1 MLSSQGRQMQRTT
14 EQLLEETLEIFL
26 SFDEDQVDQF
36 LEELDHSEIVALDE
50 GFSIILNPTLT
61 EGVKDWMKAKRE
73 QVKAGWQK
81 AKAKAKALYQ
91 KGKAKA
97 AELSKKARVPARARL
112 AKIKAKSF
120 GRDVGYEAKTRA
132 KNKIAQ
138 VAATV
143 AGGVPL
149 IGGALSDT
157 ILRRRQEAQ
166 SKADE
171 RKYGQR
177 ERMMKKAQKA
187 VAPPKAEKKP
197 EIEPRTP
204 KTSPRVKTTV
214 PTSKTHSR
222 KRPVKKTST
231 ATAKAP
237 VPARRGNYKQAPKV
251 KFESHKRVALALNL
265 YEQKYGHK

>member
-1 MLSSQGRQMQRTT
+1 MQKTT
-14 EQLLEETLEIFL
+14 EQLLEETLEIL
-26 SFDEDQVDQF
+26 TSFTDVQIDEFV
-36 LEELDHSEIVALDE
+36 EELEPEEVIALDE
-50 GFSIILNPTLT
+50 GFYLLKNPTIT
-61 EGVKDWMKAKRE
+61 EGVGDWMKAKRE
-73 QVKAGWQK
+73 QVKQGWEK
-81 AKAKAKALYQ
+81 AKAKAKDLYQ

-97 AELSKKARVPARARL
+97 AELSKKARVPARMRL

-120 GRDVGYEAKTRA
+120 GRDVGHEAKARA

-166 SKADE
+166 AKADQ
-171 RKYGQR
+171 RKYGER
-177 ERMMKKAQKA
+177 ERMVKKAEKS

-204 KTSPRVKTTV
+204 RVSPRVKTT
-214 PTSKTHSR
+214 PSAKGHTR
-222 KRPVKKTST
+222 QRPVKKTA
-231 ATAKAP
+231 ATAK
-237 VPARRGNYKQAPKV
+237 VPAKTGNYRKPPKV

-265 YEQKYGHK
+265 YEKKYGHK

>member
-1 MLSSQGRQMQRTT
+1 
-14 EQLLEETLEIFL
+14 LEETLEIL
-26 SFDEDQVDQF
+26 VSFTDSQVDEF
-36 LEELDHSEIVALDE
+36 LEELEPEEIIALDE
-50 GFSIILNPTLT
+50 GFDHIRNPMVN
-61 EGVKDWMKAKRE
+61 EGVRDWMKAKRE
-73 QVKAGWQK
+73 QVKSGWQK
-81 AKAKAKALYQ
+81 AKAKAKAVYE

-97 AELSKKARVPARARL
+97 KELYKKARVPARARL

-177 ERMMKKAQKA
+177 ERTMKKAQKA
-187 VAPPKAEKKP
+187 VTPPKAEKKP

-204 KTSPRVKTTV
+204 KTSQRLKTTT
-214 PTSKTHSR
+214 PKTTGSTR
-222 KRPVKKTST
+222 RRPVKKTST

-237 VPARRGNYKQAPKV
+237 VPAKRGDYKQAPKV